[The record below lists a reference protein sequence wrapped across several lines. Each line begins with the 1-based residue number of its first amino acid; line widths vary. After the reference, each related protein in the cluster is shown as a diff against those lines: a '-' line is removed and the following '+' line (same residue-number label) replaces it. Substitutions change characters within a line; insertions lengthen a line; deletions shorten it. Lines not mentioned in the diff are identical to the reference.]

1 MYGIILYV
9 ILLQFLSH
17 RFCLQRALT
26 MQCII
31 PGSNIKVFGRAVHA
45 LARIG
50 DELYVDPERTAVSLR
65 TVNSSRSAYASV
77 EFQPTFFAQYQCGAG
92 AGGQEPVKCKVALKA
107 CLSVFRSLASLD
119 KSVERCRIA
128 LEESNSRMVVQL
140 ECKHK
145 IKKTYHIAFIECET
159 LQAVY
164 SPSEASNRLTAAPRL
179 LVDAAAN
186 FLTGQEEVTLAVSHR
201 QLGLRNYTDDEP
213 DPGKAIRTALALNPA
228 EFDGY
233 SIGAECE
240 VTFCLREL
248 RAVLLFSEPLA
259 APLTVNFD
267 GPGRPIVFC
276 CSAPS
281 TLEAHFVLATLA
293 ERTESQAGSQP
304 APAAGVTAHTGN
316 GDHVS
321 AAATSHNGTLSGIV
335 RPNSRCNGRV
345 SDTPTPRLNP
355 GQPACTSTPLD
366 LEPGAGDGPPPS
378 PPSAAADGDDA
389 IPGTPPAKRAKFTFQ
404 RCFNLTMD
412 PLRVPGHERVLA
424 PDSDED

>member
-1 MYGIILYV
+1 
-9 ILLQFLSH
+9 
-17 RFCLQRALT
+17 

-92 AGGQEPVKCKVALKA
+92 AGGQEPVKCKVALK
-107 CLSVFRSLASLD
+107 
-119 KSVERCRIA
+119 
-128 LEESNSRMVVQL
+128 
-140 ECKHK
+140 
-145 IKKTYHIAFIECET
+145 
-159 LQAVY
+159 AVY

-321 AAATSHNGTLSGIV
+321 AAATSHNGTLSGTV

-355 GQPACTSTPLD
+355 GQPACASTPLD

-378 PPSAAADGDDA
+378 PPPAAAGGDDA